1 VVCIPTGTFGH
12 GILLVCYFR
21 EHERTSSEV
30 KHSTTQSS
38 PYHTLKK
45 SEVGKKPS
53 GIPLP
58 KVHKEQ
64 AVTTTANY
72 IDIGGQRIYTS
83 PPDHGVQVLILN
95 LYAY

>member
-1 VVCIPTGTFGH
+1 M
-12 GILLVCYFR
+12 
-21 EHERTSSEV
+21 
-30 KHSTTQSS
+30 KHPNTQSS

-58 KVHKEQ
+58 KIHKEQ
-64 AVTTTANY
+64 TVTASANY

-83 PPDHGVQVLILN
+83 PPDHGVQVCSQNIQIN
-95 LYAY
+95 H